1 MATNRPAGAV
11 EEGINPET
19 WLEEH
24 GDFLFRYAW
33 SRLRNRYSAED
44 LVQDTF
50 LAAID
55 MRGRFQGRSSLRTW
69 LLGIL
74 RHKIIDYM
82 RRMAREVPI
91 EDESTL
97 DNISEKFFDA
107 RGEWLVKPSEWKDDP
122 SRAIERKEFWDVLM
136 RCLAEL
142 PENMASTFVLRELEE
157 LDSQEICRALHITST
172 NLGALLYRARLRL
185 RRCLEMN
192 WFV

>member
-1 MATNRPAGAV
+1 MPANRHAGAV

-33 SRLRNRYSAED
+33 SRLRDRYSAED
-44 LVQDTF
+44 LVQDTL

-55 MRGRFQGRSSLRTW
+55 MRRGFQGRSSLRTW

-82 RRMAREVPI
+82 RRKAREVPI
-91 EDESTL
+91 EDESIF
-97 DNISEKFFDA
+97 DQISERFFDA
-107 RGEWLVKPSEWKDDP
+107 RGEWLVKPLEWKDDP
-122 SRAIERKEFWDVLM
+122 SRIIERKEFWDVLM

-142 PENMASTFVLRELEE
+142 PENMANTFVLRELEE
-157 LDSQEICRALHITST
+157 LDSQEICKALRITST